1 VRPHRIPGL
10 PDCPQ
15 CNETVEE
22 LVHIAPAVASA
33 KPSGCVFAPG
43 EFFPDAVLEADHLR
57 ELVTDGGVATVDRP
71 PLGPCDICERIR
83 RCSPIVDGRYACADC
98 YPSGGGR

>member
-1 VRPHRIPGL
+1 VRPHHIPGL

-33 KPSGCVFAPG
+33 KPCGCVFAPG
-43 EFFPDAVLEADHLR
+43 EFFPDDFLEADHQR
-57 ELVTDGGVATVDRP
+57 ELITDGGVRTIDRP
-71 PLGPCDICERIR
+71 TLGPCDICTCIR
-83 RCSPIVDGRYACADC
+83 RCRPIGDGRYACEAC
-98 YPSGGGR
+98 YPTEGPR